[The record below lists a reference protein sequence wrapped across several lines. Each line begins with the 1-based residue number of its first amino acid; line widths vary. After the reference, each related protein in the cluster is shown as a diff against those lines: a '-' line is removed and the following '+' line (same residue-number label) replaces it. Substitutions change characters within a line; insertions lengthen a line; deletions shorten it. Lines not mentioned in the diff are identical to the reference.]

1 MRPIIAAWLALLL
14 AACATHPPRSAS
26 VQDLRGP
33 RSGQGPEIAQIA
45 RGLVGTPYH
54 FGGADRL
61 GFDCSGLA
69 VYAYER
75 AGLDIPRT
83 AREQSASAQPVP
95 LSRLAPGDLVFFRI
109 HSRHVDHVG
118 VYVGSGRFVHA
129 PKRGG
134 SVSYALL
141 DDGYFNK
148 HFVAAGRF
156 AG

>member
-1 MRPIIAAWLALLL
+1 VRLIIAAWLALLL

-33 RSGQGPEIAQIA
+33 EIAQIA
-45 RGLVGTPYH
+45 SGLVGTPYH
-54 FGGADRL
+54 FGGADKL

-69 VYAYER
+69 VYAYEH
-75 AGLDIPRT
+75 AGVDIPRT
-83 AREQSASAQPVP
+83 AREQRDSARPVP
-95 LSRLAPGDLVFFRI
+95 LSELAPGDLVFFRM

-118 VYVGSGRFVHA
+118 IYVGSGRFVHA

-134 SVSYALL
+134 SVSYASL
-141 DDGYFNK
+141 DDRYFQK
-148 HFVAAGRF
+148 RLVAAGRF